1 MLLFS
6 EVKTIPNEKK
16 FSSSFPAH
24 PAGSFHYPNLP
35 RLPVLAKYSVVKVII
50 IIVIIIGRQG
60 KVLNTGNQVDHYWLS
75 SAAEFS

>member
-35 RLPVLAKYSVVKVII
+35 RLPVLAKYSAVKVII
-50 IIVIIIGRQG
+50 IRTPSIV
-60 KVLNTGNQVDHYWLS
+60 KGNKSLRIKSFGLV
-75 SAAEFS
+75 

>member
-1 MLLFS
+1 M
-6 EVKTIPNEKK
+6 KK

-50 IIVIIIGRQG
+50 IIVIIIGRRGTQYSPLATKLIIIG
-60 KVLNTGNQVDHYWLS
+60 YHQQQNFLNHQILR
-75 SAAEFS
+75 